1 MRVIQKYKQFIL
13 SIAVLVG
20 VFGVMF
26 APATVHAAPIAL
38 PTTFAAD
45 CPDIKDP
52 DTAVKELNKKK
63 LDGGTCII
71 QRYVNPFIRFLTA
84 VAGVAAVFSIVVG
97 GIMYSSAGGDP
108 SKVAAARSRIAQ
120 AVIAVLAFI
129 FLLAF
134 LNWVVPGG
142 ISGTGK

>member
-13 SIAVLVG
+13 SIAILIG
-20 VFGVMF
+20 AF
-26 APATVHAAPIAL
+26 AVVAVPTTAHAAPAPV

-45 CPDIKDP
+45 CPDIKNS
-52 DTAVKELNKKK
+52 DTAVKEINKKK
-63 LDGGTCII
+63 VDGGTCII
-71 QRYVNPFIRFLTA
+71 QRYVNPLIRFLTA
-84 VAGVAAVFSIVVG
+84 IAGVAAVFSIVVA
-97 GIMYSSAGGDP
+97 GIMYSSAAGDP
-108 SKVAAARSRIAQ
+108 SKIAAARNRITQ